1 MIDKYLLFYYT
12 IPDSTA
18 VCPRGTTEQEEGME
32 KKIDFRV
39 QRTYTLLT
47 SAMMDLLKEKSF
59 DEITVGELCERAMIR
74 RATFYKHFADK
85 FELFAF
91 AIRELEQAFEREN
104 KLIYDVS
111 HPKAF
116 YLAMIDRALQF
127 VEQNAA
133 VFTSV
138 FKSRSSQM
146 LLDILSNEIERDT
159 LLHLK
164 ADEANGADLPGRPEL
179 LAAVMTGALVYI
191 MRWWVRHDLR
201 MPRSE
206 LLEVYASLVRIV

>member
-1 MIDKYLLFYYT
+1 
-12 IPDSTA
+12 
-18 VCPRGTTEQEEGME
+18 ME

-104 KLIYDVS
+104 KLIEAQRIKQRTMYD
-111 HPKAF
+111 
-116 YLAMIDRALQF
+116 
-127 VEQNAA
+127 
-133 VFTSV
+133 
-138 FKSRSSQM
+138 
-146 LLDILSNEIERDT
+146 
-159 LLHLK
+159 
-164 ADEANGADLPGRPEL
+164 
-179 LAAVMTGALVYI
+179 
-191 MRWWVRHDLR
+191 
-201 MPRSE
+201 
-206 LLEVYASLVRIV
+206 LEMM